1 MLVSLL
7 KVIRKVGSFRK
18 VKVARTKG
26 TTNKKTTVAWE
37 FAKEVSYI
45 NPTTGKKMPQKELRH
60 SIAKKADQ
68 SPRIF
73 NLLLVIDLGSGMHN
87 CIKGTQCFL
96 LMNIS
101 GKLKNWQVVPKAGL
115 EPAWVSPPPPQD
127 GVSTNSTTS
136 APIGKVNLK
145 LLVGS

>member
-7 KVIRKVGSFRK
+7 KVIRKVGSFKK

-26 TTNKKTTVAWE
+26 TTNKKATVAWK

-45 NPTTGKKMPQKELRH
+45 NPRTGEKMPQKELRH
-60 SIAKKADQ
+60 SIVKKADQ

-87 CIKGTQCFL
+87 CIKGNRGFL
-96 LMNIS
+96 LIEYIWKVKKFGRWCRRRDSNPHGS
-101 GKLKNWQVVPKAGL
+101 PRHPLKMVCLPI
-115 EPAWVSPPPPQD
+115 PPLRHQ
-127 GVSTNSTTS
+127 
-136 APIGKVNLK
+136 
-145 LLVGS
+145 

>member
-37 FAKEVSYI
+37 FTKEVSYI

-101 GKLKNWQVVPKAGL
+101 GKLKNLAGGA
-115 EPAWVSPPPPQD
+115 EGGSRK
-127 GVSTNSTTS
+127 S
-136 APIGKVNLK
+136 VNK
-145 LLVGS
+145 FNNYEV

>member
-101 GKLKNWQVVPKAGL
+101 GKLKNLAGGA
-115 EPAWVSPPPPQD
+115 EGGSRK
-127 GVSTNSTTS
+127 S
-136 APIGKVNLK
+136 VNK
-145 LLVGS
+145 FNNYEV

>member
-37 FAKEVSYI
+37 FAKEASYI

-101 GKLKNWQVVPKAGL
+101 GKLKNWQVVPKAGVVK
-115 EPAWVSPPPPQD
+115 ASI
-127 GVSTNSTTS
+127 NSIITKYEVCRIRQNVTYH
-136 APIGKVNLK
+136 APYTHPR
-145 LLVGS
+145 VG